1 MRKASV
7 NHKRI
12 TAVVRQELPYI
23 IRKAAEYERERE
35 RNPELAEIILR
46 DTLPGI
52 QFDMV
57 GNIRRE
63 FVTINDEFLTFVGYD
78 GNLNGFL
85 TDYFGSDFKP
95 VEGQELKFRFIGG
108 YLINSSNHQEL

>member
-1 MRKASV
+1 MRKASI

-12 TAVVRQELPYI
+12 TAVVRQELPFI

-35 RNPELAEIILR
+35 RNPELAEIMLR

-52 QFDMV
+52 EFDMV

-63 FVTINDEFLTFVGYD
+63 FVTINDEFLTFVGYE
-78 GNLNGFL
+78 GNLDGFL
-85 TDYFGSDFKP
+85 ADYFGNDFKP
-95 VEGQELKFRFIGG
+95 VEGQELKFRFICG
-108 YLINSSNHQEL
+108 YLINSSNN

>member
-1 MRKASV
+1 MKKASV

-23 IRKAAEYERERE
+23 IRKAAEYERER
-35 RNPELAEIILR
+35 NPELAEIILR

-52 QFDMV
+52 EFDKV

-85 TDYFGSDFKP
+85 ADYFGSDFKP

-108 YLINSSNHQEL
+108 YLINSFNHQTL

>member
-1 MRKASV
+1 MKKASV

-12 TAVVRQELPYI
+12 TAVVRQELPFI
-23 IRKAAEYERERE
+23 IRKAAEYERE

-52 QFDMV
+52 EFDIV
-57 GNIRRE
+57 GNIRRV
-63 FVTINDEFLTFVGYD
+63 FVTINDEFLTFVGYE

-85 TDYFGSDFKP
+85 SDYFGDDFKP
-95 VEGQELKFRFIGG
+95 AEGQELKFRFIGG
-108 YLINSSNHQEL
+108 FLINSSNNH